1 METER
6 LLLRKLC
13 LEDLPDFFELMSS
26 PAVVRFEPYGVMNLE
41 EVRREL
47 EHRTGNEEFTAV
59 ILRNTGKLIGNVYLG
74 RRDFDALELGFL
86 LHEHYWGKG
95 LAQEACR
102 ALIKEAFT
110 NGVHRIH
117 AECDPENTASWR
129 LLERLGFTREGHMKQ
144 NVYFRRDDLG
154 RPIWK
159 DTYLYSLLDG

>member
-6 LLLRKLC
+6 LQLRKLC

-26 PAVVRFEPYGVMNLE
+26 PAVVRFEPYDVMNQE
-41 EVRREL
+41 EARREL
-47 EHRTGNEEFTAV
+47 EHRTGNKEFTAV

-86 LHEHYWGKG
+86 LNEHYWGQG

-102 ALIKEAFT
+102 ALIKRAFV
-110 NGVHRIH
+110 NGVHRIY
-117 AECDPENTASWR
+117 AECDPENTASWH
-129 LLERLGFTREGHMKQ
+129 LLERLGFTREGQLKQ
-144 NVYFRRDDLG
+144 NVFFRRDDLG

>member
-26 PAVVRFEPYGVMNLE
+26 PAVVLFEPYGVMNPE
-41 EVRREL
+41 EARREL
-47 EHRTGNEEFTAV
+47 ERRIGNGEFTAV
-59 ILRNTGKLIGNVYLG
+59 ILRDTGRLIGNVCLG

-86 LHEHYWGKG
+86 LHEQYWGRG

-102 ALIKEAFT
+102 ALIKRAFV
-110 NGVHRIH
+110 NGIHRIY
-117 AECDPENTASWR
+117 AECDPENAASWH
-129 LLERLGFTREGHMKQ
+129 LLERLGFTREGHLKQ
-144 NVYFRRDDLG
+144 NAYFRRDDLG
-154 RPIWK
+154 RPVWK